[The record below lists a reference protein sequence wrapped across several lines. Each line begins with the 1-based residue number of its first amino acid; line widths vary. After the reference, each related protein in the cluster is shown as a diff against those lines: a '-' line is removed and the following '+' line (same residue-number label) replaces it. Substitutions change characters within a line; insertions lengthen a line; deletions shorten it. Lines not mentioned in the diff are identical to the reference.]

1 MSEPMTV
8 KVAVLLKVDDEEPHE
23 VGSVKLTGPRADHV
37 GHRRAA
43 EDGRRRGGGP
53 GMNEEPTLESNE
65 VYRDLGLSSKVEWL
79 ADGRVLIDGTEV
91 PEWEGRLP

>member
-1 MSEPMTV
+1 
-8 KVAVLLKVDDEEPHE
+8 
-23 VGSVKLTGPRADHV
+23 
-37 GHRRAA
+37 
-43 EDGRRRGGGP
+43 
-53 GMNEEPTLESNE
+53 MNEEPTLESNE